1 MGQDLGGN
9 TEGLG
14 GVVTLGLSKY
24 GVNGLEMDFNLVW
37 YETQCWV
44 TEEPELTAPN
54 KDQLGEGQKGSR
66 C

>member
-24 GVNGLEMDFNLVW
+24 RVNGLEMDFNLVW
-37 YETQCWV
+37 YETQC
-44 TEEPELTAPN
+44 
-54 KDQLGEGQKGSR
+54 
-66 C
+66 